1 MLIFLSTL
9 RAVSKSQSVQEMIDR
24 AREPRLQLN
33 EWLDR
38 LPESVRVC
46 QDGDSDS
53 DEAPESRA
61 SLHMAYFTVHVLIF
75 RALLRPIIQQ
85 SYRNGDTFAAEQ
97 VLQGCRDLMKTLIV
111 FVRGMGLKYVS
122 SFWPAYTR
130 HCLCYP
136 GLFCYMM
143 CFQKAQPHLVSHDE
157 ELLATWRNV
166 LRARV
171 RSWPLLR
178 FAIVKVDAIFWKK
191 LSHTTRD

>member
-1 MLIFLSTL
+1 
-9 RAVSKSQSVQEMIDR
+9 MIDR

-111 FVRGMGLKYVS
+111 FVRGIDRKSV
-122 SFWPAYTR
+122 
-130 HCLCYP
+130 
-136 GLFCYMM
+136 
-143 CFQKAQPHLVSHDE
+143 V
-157 ELLATWRNV
+157 
-166 LRARV
+166 
-171 RSWPLLR
+171 
-178 FAIVKVDAIFWKK
+178 
-191 LSHTTRD
+191 